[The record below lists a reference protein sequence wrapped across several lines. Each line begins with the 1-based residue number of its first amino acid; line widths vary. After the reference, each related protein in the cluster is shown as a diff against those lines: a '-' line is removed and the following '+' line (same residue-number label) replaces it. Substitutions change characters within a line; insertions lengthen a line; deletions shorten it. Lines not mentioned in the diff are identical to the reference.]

1 MAKTEIKLKELV
13 VGNDITPTTYRMA
26 CADGDYP
33 AGTIV
38 EFDSTTKK
46 LKKATAAANM
56 FGIVA
61 DDSKATA
68 TDNKIV
74 VYVTGRFDFKEC
86 VCPVVEGETILD
98 YQVIGKDIGIF
109 FAE

>member
-1 MAKTEIKLKELV
+1 MSKVDIKTKELV
-13 VGNDITPTTYRMA
+13 VGTDITPTTYRMA

-61 DDSKATA
+61 DDSKATSI
-68 TDNKIV
+68 NNEIV
-74 VYVTGRFDFKEC
+74 IYVTGRFDFKEC
-86 VCPVVEGETILD
+86 IYPTVEGETKLD
-98 YQVIGKDIGIF
+98 YQVRGKETGIF

>member
-46 LKKATAAANM
+46 LKKATGAANM

-86 VCPVVEGETILD
+86 IYPTVEGETILD
-98 YQVIGKDIGIF
+98 YQVRGKGIGIF